1 MGTPELS
8 LGGKVAIITGSSG
21 GIGRTL
27 ALGFA
32 EAGASVVLVARTA
45 AELEAAADQIR
56 AKGGKALAVPTD
68 VTDGARVSEMV
79 ARAVK
84 GFGRIDVLVN
94 CAGGANYMP
103 LLDMGQEVWGETL
116 ALNITGVYLCSRA
129 AGRVMVEQ
137 KSGSIINFSSAVATA
152 VVANMVHYS
161 AAKAAVNQFTRV
173 LAAEWGPYNI
183 RVNAISPGLTDTS
196 HTREVMG
203 PDLFELYAKAVPLG
217 RAGQPKDIL
226 GVAIFLASD
235 VSSYISGA
243 IIPVSGGPQ

>member
-8 LGGKVAIITGSSG
+8 LKGKVAIITGSSG

-27 ALGFA
+27 ALGFV

-45 AELEAAADQIR
+45 AELETAADQIR

-68 VTDGARVSEMV
+68 VTNSARVSEMV

-84 GFGRIDVLVN
+84 EFGRIDVLVN
-94 CAGGANYMP
+94 CAGGADYMP
-103 LLDMGQEVWGETL
+103 LLDMSQEVWDETL

-152 VVANMVHYS
+152 AVANMVHYS

-173 LAAEWGPYNI
+173 LAAEWGPYSI

-203 PDLFELYAKAVPLG
+203 PDLFELYGKAIPLG
-217 RAGQPKDIL
+217 RAGQPEDIL
-226 GVAIFLASD
+226 AIAIFLASD
-235 VSSYISGA
+235 ASSYISGA

>member
-8 LGGKVAIITGSSG
+8 LEGKVAIITGSSG
-21 GIGRTL
+21 GIGNTL

-45 AELEAAADQIR
+45 ADLEAAADQIG
-56 AKGGKALAVPTD
+56 AKGGKALAVPAD
-68 VTDGARVSEMV
+68 VTDSARVSEMV

-84 GFGRIDVLVN
+84 EFGRIDVLVN
-94 CAGGANYMP
+94 CAGGANYVP
-103 LLDMGQEVWGETL
+103 LLDMSDEVWDETL
-116 ALNITGVYLCSRA
+116 ALNIKGVYLCSRA

-137 KSGSIINFSSAVATA
+137 KSGSIVNFSSAVATA
-152 VVANMVHYS
+152 AVANMVHYS

-173 LAAEWGPYNI
+173 LAAEWGPYNV
-183 RVNAISPGLTDTS
+183 RVNAISPGLTDTR

-217 RAGQPKDIL
+217 RAGQPEDIL
-226 GVAIFLASD
+226 GIAIFLASD
-235 VSSYISGA
+235 ASSYISGA